1 MFLMKP
7 SAEVISRWQMI
18 KNNAAVEEVGQS
30 WMRNKCLSKIYDLV
44 LELGSIG
51 FLIMV
56 QFVFID

>member
-18 KNNAAVEEVGQS
+18 KNNAAVEEVGQR
-30 WMRNKCLSKIYDLV
+30 WKRNKCLSKIYDLV